1 MGMVRFRESVL
12 RNIHKKEYTL
22 NLTSLFLSKEY
33 KTQMMMRI
41 ITKNITLIIV
51 LFTGLSSFTP
61 TTATLNKWNHIDTKK
76 VNYRIDRDVMYVGAD
91 DGRFSKLKLRVTGGD
106 LNMHRMIVHYVNG
119 APDEI
124 QLRHTF
130 NKRSKSRVIDLKGNK
145 RFIKKIV
152 FIYDTQNNENRKAR
166 IAVFGKQ

>member
-1 MGMVRFRESVL
+1 M
-12 RNIHKKEYTL
+12 
-22 NLTSLFLSKEY
+22 
-33 KTQMMMRI
+33 KTI
-41 ITKNITLIIV
+41 AKNIAVAIV
-51 LFTGLSSFTP
+51 FFIGLSSFAP
-61 TTATLNKWNHIDTKK
+61 TTVTVDKWNHIKTKK
-76 VNYRIDRDVMYVGAD
+76 VNYRVDHDIIYVGAD

-106 LNMHRMIVHYVNG
+106 LNMHRMIVHYANG

-130 NKRSKSRVIDLKGNK
+130 NKRSTSRVIDLKGNK

-166 IAVFGKQ
+166 MTVYGKR